1 MRRRAAIVAELD
13 FPEPFD
19 LAEFAGRLGRRRG
32 RPLWLYPVE
41 FATTR
46 TCGLWIATT
55 DADYVRYE
63 TGTTP
68 FHATA
73 IALHE
78 IAHLL
83 LGHQGL
89 TAGQDLARCLEPDR
103 DPSLVHVILGRADYS
118 RPEERDAE
126 ILATLMLERATAW
139 PGRSPLAFRRSRA
152 GEGAGEVTR
161 TPALR

>member
-1 MRRRAAIVAELD
+1 MTDKGWIGRRAAIVAELD
-13 FPEPFD
+13 FPQPFD
-19 LAEFAGRLGRRRG
+19 LAEFVDLLGRRRG
-32 RPLWLYPVE
+32 RPLRLFPVA
-41 FATTR
+41 FAPGR
-46 TCGLWIATT
+46 TCGRWIATAE
-55 DADYVRYE
+55 ADYVCYE

-89 TAGQDLARCLEPDR
+89 TTWQEVAQWLTPDPDPAPARI
-103 DPSLVHVILGRADYS
+103 VIGRCDYT

-126 ILATLMLERATAW
+126 MLATLMLERATAW
-139 PGRSPLAFRRSRA
+139 PGTRRPNSRIAAVLAQ
-152 GEGAGEVTR
+152 
-161 TPALR
+161 